1 MEIKLF
7 LRILGFSG
15 APTSF
20 AGIKNFLF
28 RLTSI
33 GNIEKNTINWIIR
46 YIVTSPIVLNL
57 PPYIFIPK
65 GYIIY
70 SKVKR

>member
-1 MEIKLF
+1 MKIIVVIPMEIKVF

-33 GNIEKNTINWIIR
+33 GSIEKNTIN
-46 YIVTSPIVLNL
+46 
-57 PPYIFIPK
+57 
-65 GYIIY
+65 
-70 SKVKR
+70 